1 MNLFYS
7 GNPCLPAGSLRN
19 STNNILIVNPVHY
32 SMNTSDNQK
41 INTMKNPIKFIL
53 HFLILIPLIFS
64 CEQTDKDDKIIYQ
77 AVNQE
82 YAIIRDI
89 QALKQ
94 STDEIS
100 LHVDSILNGWIN
112 SEFISTGQKNFE
124 LDGDETLDIGF
135 EIIDLNKFNPD
146 GLPESFDSLAARVVP
161 MNVEI
166 LDNSTYGYPD
176 ALDLYVPIFE
186 QGNWSSRTSVL
197 GTFMNAG
204 QFQGAGEK
212 FLGIRFPG
220 EKDHKYGWIRI
231 YCSEHNDTLR
241 IIDYAYNEV
250 EGRRILAGERE

>member
-1 MNLFYS
+1 
-7 GNPCLPAGSLRN
+7 
-19 STNNILIVNPVHY
+19 
-32 SMNTSDNQK
+32 
-41 INTMKNPIKFIL
+41 MKNSIKFML

-64 CEQTDKDDKIIYQ
+64 CERTGNDDKITYQ
-77 AVNQE
+77 TVNQE
-82 YAIIRDI
+82 YVIIRDI
-89 QALKQ
+89 LVLQQ

-100 LHVDSILNGWIN
+100 MHVDSILNGWIN
-112 SEFISTGQKNFE
+112 TEFISTGLKNFE
-124 LDGDETLDIGF
+124 LDGDGTLDIGF

-176 ALDLYVPIFE
+176 ALDLNRPIFE
-186 QGNWSSRTSVL
+186 QGYWSSRTSVL

-220 EKDHKYGWIRI
+220 EEGHKYGWIRI
-231 YCSEHNDTLR
+231 YCSQHNDTLR

-250 EGRRILAGERE
+250 EGSRIYAGQRE